1 MRSSGLLQIQQD
13 WTLRVWTKL
22 SALLPTV
29 TRSVLTGTPSHATTM
44 LGLEGASL
52 AAAAPTFIVTVHQR
66 MIVLLMMSKS

>member
-29 TRSVLTGTPSHATTM
+29 TRSVLTSHAATM
-44 LGLEGASL
+44 SGLEGASL
-52 AAAAPTFIVTVHQR
+52 AAAAPTFIVTALQL
-66 MIVLLMMSKS
+66 MTLLQMMLKR